1 MEKMGVVKP
10 GLTPDIDESAKTADC
25 ATAKNAE
32 HNKLEIEALDNDFRK
47 KAANQ
52 VTGQLHN

>member
-10 GLTPDIDESAKTADC
+10 GLTPETDAPAKTADC

-32 HNKLEIEALDNDFRK
+32 DNKRDIEALDNDFRK

-52 VTGQLHN
+52 VTEQLHN